1 MPAIAQPKWAI
12 WRPNQAHKDSI
23 PEYFSDAL
31 NQIAA
36 FIDPVVSTATL
47 ERNWDPAAARWQ

>member
-12 WRPNQAHKDSI
+12 WRLNQAHKDSI
-23 PEYFSDAL
+23 SEVFSDGL

-36 FIDPVVSTATL
+36 YIDPVVSTASL
-47 ERNWDPAAARWQ
+47 ERKWDPAAARWR